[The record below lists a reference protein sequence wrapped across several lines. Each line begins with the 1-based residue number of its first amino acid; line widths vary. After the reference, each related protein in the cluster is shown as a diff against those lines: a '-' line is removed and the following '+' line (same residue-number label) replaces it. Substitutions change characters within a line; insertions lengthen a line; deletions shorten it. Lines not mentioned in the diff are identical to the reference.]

1 MAVNKETRKAN
12 LTKTSEK
19 RQEKSADKSAAAAA
33 GTLFIIGGREDKQ
46 ETRAILRALAG
57 QLGGRKLLIATLA
70 SEFPDERWREYQQIF
85 RALGVRQSEHLN
97 LEQRREK
104 AQDSSAKCMQ
114 RDVGGVFF
122 TGGDQLRITTKLGG
136 TQLSEEIDQLFQNGG
151 IVAGTSAGA
160 SALGEM
166 MIVGTQPQEVYHMGD
181 PFQMTPGL
189 GLFKNVIIDQ
199 HFSERG
205 RIRRLLAAVA
215 QNPRLLGIGI
225 DEDTAIVVHGT
236 EHFEVLGSGAVYLVD
251 ARELSY
257 TNISEASLGQTLSV
271 FGIKLHV
278 LSQGD
283 RFDLKTHVPTHKA
296 AEEPLLD
303 QEEEP

>member
-1 MAVNKETRKAN
+1 MSKA
-12 LTKTSEK
+12 SEK
-19 RQEKSADKSAAAAA
+19 RQEKSADKSAAAA

-46 ETRAILRALAG
+46 ETRAILRALAA
-57 QLGGRKLLIATLA
+57 QLSGRKLLIATLA

-85 RALGVRQSEHLN
+85 RTLGVRQSEHLN

-104 AQDSSAKCMQ
+104 AQSSSPKMLQ
-114 RDVGGVFF
+114 RDIGGVFF

-136 TQLSEEIDQLFQNGG
+136 TQLSEEIDQLFQRGG

-166 MIVGTQPQEVYHMGD
+166 MIVGTKPKEVYHMGD

-236 EHFEVLGSGAVYLVD
+236 ERFEVLGSGAVYLVD

-283 RFDLKTHVPTHKA
+283 QFDLKTHVPVRKA
-296 AEEPLLD
+296 AEEAQLD
-303 QEEEP
+303 SEET

>member
-1 MAVNKETRKAN
+1 MN
-12 LTKTSEK
+12 LPEK
-19 RQEKSADKSAAAAA
+19 RRAKSVESGVALRATAAR

-46 ETRAILRALAG
+46 ETRAILRALVT
-57 QLGGRKLLIATLA
+57 QLGARKLLVATLA
-70 SEFPDERWREYQQIF
+70 SEFPEERWREYQQIF
-85 RALGVRQSEHLN
+85 RSLGVRQSEHLS
-97 LEQRREK
+97 LERRSEK
-104 AQDSSAKCMQ
+104 AKEAPAALLPSE
-114 RDVGGVFF
+114 VGGVFF

-136 TQLSEEIDQLFQNGG
+136 TQLSEEIDQLFQRGG

-166 MIVGTQPQEVYHMGD
+166 MIVGTKPQEVYHMGD

-225 DEDTAIVVHGT
+225 DEDTAIIVHGT
-236 EHFEVLGSGAVYLVD
+236 ASFEVLGSGAVYLVD
-251 ARELSY
+251 ARELTY

-271 FGIKLHV
+271 FDIKLHV
-278 LSQGD
+278 LSEGD
-283 RFDLKTHVPTHKA
+283 RFDMKTHQPLRKPA
-296 AEEPLLD
+296 QEPLPESED
-303 QEEEP
+303 EA

>member
-1 MAVNKETRKAN
+1 M
-12 LTKTSEK
+12 
-19 RQEKSADKSAAAAA
+19 
-33 GTLFIIGGREDKQ
+33 
-46 ETRAILRALAG
+46 RALAT
-57 QLGGRKLLIATLA
+57 QLGARKLLIATLA

-85 RALGVRQSEHLN
+85 RTLGVRQSEHLN

-104 AQDSSAKCMQ
+104 AQDISAKCLQ
-114 RDVGGVFF
+114 RDVGGIFF

-136 TQLSEEIDQLFQNGG
+136 TRLSEEIDQLFQSGG

-166 MIVGTQPQEVYHMGD
+166 MIVGAKPKEVYHMGD

-278 LSQGD
+278 LSHGD
-283 RFDLKTHVPTHKA
+283 RFDLKTHVPMQKA
-296 AEEPLLD
+296 AAELPLD
-303 QEEEP
+303 QEEP

>member
-1 MAVNKETRKAN
+1 MAGNKEARKPI
-12 LTKTSEK
+12 LTKPLDK
-19 RQEKSADKSAAAAA
+19 QREKSVESAA

-46 ETRAILRALAG
+46 ETRAILRALAA
-57 QLGGRKLLIATLA
+57 QLAGRKLLIATLA
-70 SEFPDERWREYQQIF
+70 SEFPEERWREYQQIF
-85 RALGVRQSEHLN
+85 RSLGVRQSEHLS
-97 LEQRREK
+97 LERRSEKTQDTLNKVLQRE
-104 AQDSSAKCMQ
+104 
-114 RDVGGVFF
+114 VGGVFF

-136 TQLSEEIDQLFQNGG
+136 TRLSEEIDQLFQRGG

-166 MIVGTQPQEVYHMGD
+166 MIVGTKPKEIYHMGD

-189 GLFKNVIIDQ
+189 GLIKNVIIDQ

-225 DEDTAIVVHGT
+225 DEDTAIVVHGQT
-236 EHFEVLGSGAVYLVD
+236 DFEVLGSGAVYLVD

-283 RFDLKTHVPTHKA
+283 RFDLKTHAPLRKA
-296 AEEPLLD
+296 PEELPLD
-303 QEEEP
+303 HEDEA

>member
-1 MAVNKETRKAN
+1 M
-12 LTKTSEK
+12 
-19 RQEKSADKSAAAAA
+19 
-33 GTLFIIGGREDKQ
+33 FIIGGREDKH
-46 ETRAILRALAG
+46 ETRAILRALAT
-57 QLGGRKLLIATLA
+57 QLGTRKLLIATLA
-70 SEFPDERWREYQQIF
+70 SEFPEERWREYQQIF
-85 RALGVRQSEHLN
+85 RTLGVRQSEHLN

-104 AQDSSAKCMQ
+104 TQDPPA
-114 RDVGGVFF
+114 RDLPRDIGGVFF

-136 TQLSEEIDQLFQNGG
+136 TRLSEEIDQLFQHGG

-166 MIVGTQPQEVYHMGD
+166 MIVGTKPKEVYHMGD

-189 GLFKNVIIDQ
+189 GLIKNVIIDQ

-225 DEDTAIVVHGT
+225 DEDTAIVVKGT
-236 EHFEVLGSGAVYLVD
+236 EYFEVLGSGAVYLVD
-251 ARELSY
+251 ARELNY
-257 TNISEASLGQTLSV
+257 TNISEASLGRTLSV

-283 RFDLKTHVPTHKA
+283 RFDFYTHTPLQKV
-296 AEEPLLD
+296 AEEPLPHR
-303 QEEEP
+303 EEES